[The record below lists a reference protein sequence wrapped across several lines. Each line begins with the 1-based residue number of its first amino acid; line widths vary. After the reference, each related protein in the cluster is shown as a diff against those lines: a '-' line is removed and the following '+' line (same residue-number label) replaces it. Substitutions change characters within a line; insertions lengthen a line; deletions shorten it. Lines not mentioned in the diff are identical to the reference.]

1 MIKALRIKVALE
13 SDCGNGEALPM
24 FPAEQKMGK
33 SLTYSPNSCKTG
45 EGLLE
50 RTWLKNT
57 FLGKKLPKEL

>member
-50 RTWLKNT
+50 RT
-57 FLGKKLPKEL
+57 